1 MSRIRWITW
10 SKFNRHYGLYLVNFG
25 AAPTAEDKTHTTGQ
39 LFLLIAFI
47 SFGLHPGVLTE
58 TRQIAQ
64 YVVV

>member
-1 MSRIRWITW
+1 MMAYDMPYS
-10 SKFNRHYGLYLVNFG
+10 
-25 AAPTAEDKTHTTGQ
+25 AEDKTHKTGQ